1 MCKNLDFICPLGN
14 GLYLKYFISYAIS
27 IDKYINGWLLNDKIY
42 VRIPFENYLLLLASF
57 YFSGVVGMLPTYVP
71 TININRKR
79 H

>member
-1 MCKNLDFICPLGN
+1 MSSGQRT
-14 GLYLKYFISYAIS
+14 LYFKYFISYAIS

-57 YFSGVVGMLPTYVP
+57 YFSGVVGMLPTYIP

>member
-1 MCKNLDFICPLGN
+1 MSSGQWTLRI
-14 GLYLKYFISYAIS
+14 KYFIPYAIS

-42 VRIPFENYLLLLASF
+42 FRIPFENYLLLLASF
-57 YFSGVVGMLPTYVP
+57 YFSGVVGMLPTYIP

>member
-1 MCKNLDFICPLGN
+1 MYSELNM
-14 GLYLKYFISYAIS
+14 ISLTVLSYDIS
-27 IDKYINGWLLNDKIY
+27 IDKYLNGWLLNDKIY
-42 VRIPFENYLLLLASF
+42 FRIPFETDLLLLASF